1 MNSAEETAI
10 QWLHDTVRVY
20 LRARR
25 EGKLK
30 SVSQEWVGLCWDIGH
45 SLAMMQAHGI
55 AVQPVIETVSAKLR
69 LEFLG
74 AKGLYPTDFQLMRLF
89 YLNYFER
96 ESILS
101 KLRNIPWE
109 CHKIILEQCRDPL
122 QQEFYLELIVREK
135 LGLDELVQALKQ
147 FRFETSALPDLVRD

>member
-1 MNSAEETAI
+1 MNSAEETAT

-25 EGKLK
+25 EGKLQSISK
-30 SVSQEWVGLCWDIGH
+30 EWVGLCWDIGH

-55 AVQPVIETVSAKLR
+55 LLQPVIETVSAKLR

-74 AKGLYPTDFQLMRLF
+74 YKGLYPVDFQLMRLF

-96 ESILS
+96 EKILP
-101 KLRNIPWE
+101 KLRDVAWE
-109 CHKIILEQCRDPL
+109 SHKIILDQCKDPL
-122 QQEFYLELIVREK
+122 QQEFYLGLILKENFTTEA
-135 LGLDELVQALKQ
+135 LIEALKLR
-147 FRFETSALPDLVRD
+147 RFETSALPALV